1 MIQSVKN
8 KIRLGTIFLF
18 VLVVILGGSSLYYLN
33 KIKNESRNVIKA
45 NYESIDYGHKMQL
58 ALDAFQMGQ
67 SSALDSLAKYISK
80 QALNITEPGEKE
92 ITEKL
97 VKDFEGFSK
106 TRNPSIPVL
115 SDDIQQIL
123 AINMNALK
131 VKNARAEVSAES
143 ALALQVMIVGVI
155 LIVGLTFAYNFPSV
169 ITDPISKITEGI
181 EAISNKN
188 YAHRIHIESKDEFA
202 SLADAYN
209 LMAERLEYFENSNL
223 NKLMFEKSRAEAV
236 INSLKDASIGID
248 KDGQILFANAEAL
261 QLLNMQATELVGKQ
275 EQEIKKKN
283 DLFRHLMESAG
294 QAPFKIVLDGKE
306 NFFTREMVE
315 VAQEKSS
322 SKVIVLKNITS
333 FKELDVAKTN
343 FIATVSHELKTPL
356 AASDLSIKLLEDER
370 INQLTQDQQELV
382 NTIKSNNQRMLK
394 ILSELLNMGQVET
407 GKISMD
413 IQEVDL
419 KNVIQSAVG
428 AILPVAAQK
437 ELTIIHQVSDNLPA
451 VHADKDKLLW
461 VLNNF
466 LSNAITYAPK
476 GSEIRLLASLE
487 GGKASVSVQDRGPG
501 IDEAYHEKIFERYFQ
516 VPGRSDPKGSG
527 IGLAIS
533 KEFIAAMGGK
543 VWVISEI
550 GKGSRFGFTLPLPSL
565 HQDDQQ

>member
-67 SSALDSLAKYISK
+67 ASALDSLAKYIGK

-97 VKDFEGFSK
+97 VKDFEEFSK
-106 TRNPSIPVL
+106 SRNPSIPVL

-131 VKNARAEVSAES
+131 VKNARAEESAES

-169 ITDPISKITEGI
+169 ITDPINKITEGI
-181 EAISNKN
+181 QAISNKN
-188 YAHRIHIESKDEFA
+188 YAHRIHVESKDEFA

-209 LMAERLEYFENSNL
+209 VMAERLEYFENSNL

-261 QLLNMQATELVGKQ
+261 QLLNMTAPDLVGKQ
-275 EQEIKKKN
+275 ENDIRKRN
-283 DLFRHLMESAG
+283 DLFRHLMESSG
-294 QAPFKIVLDGKE
+294 QAPFKIVVDGKE
-306 NFFTREMVE
+306 NFFMREMVE

-322 SKVIVLKNITS
+322 SRVIVLKNITS

-370 INQLTQDQQELV
+370 INKLTADQQELV
-382 NTIKSNNQRMLK
+382 NTIKGNNQRMLK
-394 ILSELLNMGQVET
+394 ILSELLNMSQVET
-407 GKISMD
+407 GKIKLALD
-413 IQEVDL
+413 QVDL
-419 KNVIQSAVG
+419 KSVIENSIEAV
-428 AILPVAAQK
+428 LPVATQK
-437 ELTIIHQVSDNLPA
+437 QITIVNNGGHSLPT
-451 VHADKDKLLW
+451 VEADKDKLIW

-466 LSNAITYAPK
+466 LSNAITYAPS
-476 GSEIRLLASLE
+476 GSTITVDAATTGE
-487 GGKASVSVQDRGPG
+487 GIQVSVKDQGPG
-501 IDEAYHEKIFERYFQ
+501 IEEKYQEKIFERYFQ
-516 VPGRSDPKGSG
+516 VPGRSDAKGSG

-533 KEFIAAMGGK
+533 KEFISAMGGK
-543 VWVISEI
+543 VWVKSEL
-550 GKGSRFGFTLPLPSL
+550 GQGSTFGFTMNI
-565 HQDDQQ
+565 

>member
-33 KIKNESRNVIKA
+33 KIKNESRNVIRA
-45 NYESIDYGHKMQL
+45 NYESIDYAHQMQL
-58 ALDAFQMGQ
+58 ALDAYQMGDR
-67 SSALDSLAKYISK
+67 SSMDSLGKYVQK
-80 QALNITEPGEKE
+80 QALNITEPGEKV

-97 VKDFEGFSK
+97 VKDFEEF
-106 TRNPSIPVL
+106 RNGRTTSIPTL
-115 SDDIQQIL
+115 ADDVQQIL
-123 AINMNALK
+123 AINMNAIK
-131 VKNARAEVSAES
+131 IKNARAEESAEK

-169 ITDPISKITEGI
+169 ITDPINRITEGI
-181 EAISNKN
+181 QAISNKD

-202 SLADAYN
+202 SLAEAYN

-223 NKLMFEKSRAEAV
+223 NKLLFEKSRAEAV

-261 QLLNMQATELVGKQ
+261 QLLNMQAHELVGKQ
-275 EQEIKKKN
+275 EQDVRKKN

-294 QAPFKIVLDGKE
+294 QAPFKIVVDGKE
-306 NFFTREMVE
+306 NFFMREIVD
-315 VAQEKSS
+315 VAQEKSN
-322 SKVIVLKNITS
+322 SKVIILKNITS

-370 INQLTQDQQELV
+370 INQLTPDQQELV
-382 NTIKSNNQRMLK
+382 NTIKGNNQRMLK

-407 GKISMD
+407 GKIKMT
-413 IQEVDL
+413 IEEVDL
-419 KNVIQSAVG
+419 KNVVQSSLEAV
-428 AILPVAAQK
+428 LPVAAEK
-437 ELTIIHQVSDNLPA
+437 QVRIVNHPNDGLPS
-451 VHADKDKLLW
+451 VHADKDKLIW

-466 LSNAITYAPK
+466 LSNAITYAPV
-476 GSEIRLLASLE
+476 GSSITVDTNLSEGEIQ
-487 GGKASVSVQDRGPG
+487 VSVKDNGPG
-501 IDEAYHEKIFERYFQ
+501 IEEKYQEKIFERYFQ
-516 VPGRSDPKGSG
+516 VPGRSDAKGSG

-533 KEFIAAMGGK
+533 KEFISAMGGE
-543 VWVISEI
+543 VWVKSEI
-550 GKGSRFGFTLPLPSL
+550 GQGSTFGFTLPVDLKRV
-565 HQDDQQ
+565 

>member
-45 NYESIDYGHKMQL
+45 NYESIDYGHRMQL
-58 ALDAFQMGQ
+58 AIDAYQMGKR
-67 SSALDSLAKYISK
+67 SSLDSLGKYVQK
-80 QALNITEPGEKE
+80 QASNITEPGEKA
-92 ITEKL
+92 ITDKL
-97 VKDFEGFSK
+97 VKDFEEFRTSG
-106 TRNPSIPVL
+106 NPSIPVI

-123 AINMNALK
+123 TINMNAIKL
-131 VKNARAEVSAES
+131 KNAKAEESAES

-169 ITDPISKITEGI
+169 ITDPINRITEGI
-181 EAISNKN
+181 QAISNKN
-188 YAHRIHIESKDEFA
+188 YTHRIHIESKDEFA
-202 SLADAYN
+202 SLAGAYN
-209 LMAERLEYFENSNL
+209 VMAERLEYFENSNL

-261 QLLNMQATELVGKQ
+261 QLLNMTATELVGKQ
-275 EQEIKKKN
+275 ESEIRKRN
-283 DLFRHLMESAG
+283 DLFRHVLESSG
-294 QAPFKIVLDGKE
+294 QTPFKIVVDGKE
-306 NFFTREMVE
+306 NFFMRELLE
-315 VAQEKSS
+315 VAQEKST

-370 INQLTQDQQELV
+370 VNELTPDQQELV
-382 NTIKSNNQRMLK
+382 NTIKNNNQRMLK

-407 GKISMD
+407 GKIKMA
-413 IQEVDL
+413 IEEVDL
-419 KNVIQSAVG
+419 KKVILNSVEAV
-428 AILPVAAQK
+428 LPVAGQK
-437 ELTIIHQVSDNLPA
+437 KINIVNRTNSDLPK
-451 VHADKDKLLW
+451 VQGDKDKLSW

-466 LSNAITYAPK
+466 LSNAINYAPA
-476 GSEIRLLASLE
+476 GSTITVDAGKDA
-487 GGKASVSVQDRGPG
+487 GGIHVSVKDQGPG
-501 IDEAYHEKIFERYFQ
+501 IEEKYQEKIFERYFQ
-516 VPGRSDPKGSG
+516 VPGRSDPHGSG

-533 KEFIAAMGGK
+533 REFVQAMGGT
-543 VWVISEI
+543 VWVKSVI
-550 GKGSRFGFTLPLPSL
+550 GEGSIFGFQFPLPE
-565 HQDDQQ
+565 HNNG

>member
-58 ALDAFQMGQ
+58 ALDAYQMGQ
-67 SSALDSLAKYISK
+67 PSALDSLTKYIGK

-97 VKDFEGFSK
+97 VKDFEGFIKS
-106 TRNPSIPVL
+106 RNPSLPVI

-123 AINMNALK
+123 TINMNAIK
-131 VKNARAEVSAES
+131 VKNARAEESAES

-169 ITDPISKITEGI
+169 ITDPINRITEGI
-181 EAISNKN
+181 QAISNKN

-202 SLADAYN
+202 SLAEAYN

-248 KDGQILFANAEAL
+248 KDGQILFANSEAL
-261 QLLNMQATELVGKQ
+261 QLLNLSAGDLVGKQ
-275 EQEIKKKN
+275 ESDIRKRN
-283 DLFRHLMESAG
+283 DLFRHLMESTG
-294 QAPFKIVLDGKE
+294 QAPFKIVVDGKE
-306 NFFTREMVE
+306 NFFMREMVE
-315 VAQEKSS
+315 VAQEKSTS
-322 SKVIVLKNITS
+322 RVIVLKNITS

-370 INQLTQDQQELV
+370 INQLTPDQQELV
-382 NTIKSNNQRMLK
+382 NTIKGNNQRMLK
-394 ILSELLNMGQVET
+394 ILSELLNMSQVET
-407 GKISMD
+407 GKIKMTLED
-413 IQEVDL
+413 VDL
-419 KNVIQSAVG
+419 KTVIESSLEAV
-428 AILPVAAQK
+428 LPVATQK
-437 ELTIIHQVSDNLPA
+437 QITLVHDGGYSLPT
-451 VHADKDKLLW
+451 VEGDKDKLIW

-466 LSNAITYAPK
+466 LSNAITYAPA
-476 GSEIRLLASLE
+476 GSVITVDTATTGEAIQ
-487 GGKASVSVQDRGPG
+487 VSVKDQGPG
-501 IDEAYHEKIFERYFQ
+501 IEEKYQEKIFERYFQ
-516 VPGRSDPKGSG
+516 VPGRSDAKGSG

-533 KEFIAAMGGK
+533 KEFISAMGGK
-543 VWVISEI
+543 VWVKSE
-550 GKGSRFGFTLPLPSL
+550 F
-565 HQDDQQ
+565 

>member
-1 MIQSVKN
+1 MILSVKN

-18 VLVVILGGSSLYYLN
+18 ILVVIMGGSGLYYLN
-33 KIKNESRNVIKA
+33 KIKNESRNVIRA
-45 NYESIDYGHKMQL
+45 NYESIDYGHRMQL
-58 ALDAFQMGQ
+58 ALDAYQTGD
-67 SSALDSLAKYISK
+67 STSLDSLGKYVQK
-80 QALNITEPGEKE
+80 QALNITEAGEKAV
-92 ITEKL
+92 TEKL
-97 VKDFEGFSK
+97 VKDFQAF
-106 TRNPSIPVL
+106 RNGRTTSIPIL
-115 SDDIQQIL
+115 ADDIQQIL
-123 AINMNALK
+123 TINMNAIK
-131 VKNARAEVSAES
+131 VKNALAEQSAEK
-143 ALALQVMIVGVI
+143 ALALQVMIVGII

-169 ITDPISKITEGI
+169 ITDPINRITAGI
-181 EAISNKN
+181 QAITNKD
-188 YAHRIHIESKDEFA
+188 YAHRIHIDSKDEFA

-223 NKLMFEKSRAEAV
+223 NKLLFEKSRAEAV

-261 QLLNMQATELVGKQ
+261 QLLNMQAAELVGKK
-275 EQEIKKKN
+275 EQDITKKN
-283 DLFRHLMESAG
+283 DLFRHLMESTG
-294 QAPFKIVLDGKE
+294 QVPFKIVVDGKE
-306 NFFTREMVE
+306 NFFIREMVE
-315 VAQEKSS
+315 VAQEKSH

-370 INQLTQDQQELV
+370 INQLTPDQQELV
-382 NTIKSNNQRMLK
+382 NTIKSNNQRMLR
-394 ILSELLNMGQVET
+394 ILSELLNMGQVES
-407 GKISMD
+407 GRIKMD

-419 KNVIQSAVG
+419 KNVIQSSVG

-437 ELTIIHQVSDNLPA
+437 ELTIINQVSDNLPA
-451 VHADKDKLLW
+451 VRADKDKLLW

-466 LSNAITYAPK
+466 LSNAITYTPK
-476 GSEIRLLASLE
+476 GSEIRLLASVE
-487 GGKASVSVQDRGPG
+487 GGQASVSVQDRGPG

-533 KEFIAAMGGK
+533 KEFIAAMGGV
-543 VWVISEI
+543 VWVKSEI
-550 GKGSRFGFTLPLPSL
+550 GKGSSFGFTLPVPSL